1 MPALPTTGEIR
12 FSAIG
17 TEFSDP
23 YSLTDNTKT
32 IRLSHYYKNIQDI
45 PTNHID
51 TFPNTFNEF
60 RLTLFRGKERFI
72 EESGDDQDSGPP
84 NPPNPTT
91 HPTGYGDFGICSY
104 EMITGM
110 YANNTTRTE
119 GTTTF
124 DNRGATSRPSYPTNN
139 KTNNYL
145 KYEHLI
151 IQAKPGDVLN
161 LIGRINTSSNYTEY
175 CEFWVWLGS
184 WSRFA
189 EPNAKFA
196 GDRDFSVNYTIPLN
210 TAAGNYALAVACS
223 YAKTYNANY
232 RSWKSYSLEVWK

>member
-84 NPPNPTT
+84 NPPNQTPNKGT
-91 HPTGYGDFGICSY
+91 YGN
-104 EMITGM
+104 ITGSTSWEIITGL
-110 YANNTTRTE
+110 YANNTSRTE
-119 GTTTF
+119 GTTSF
-124 DNRGATSRPSYPTNN
+124 DNRGAAGRGSSNN
-139 KTNNYL
+139 VAYMN
-145 KYEHLI
+145 LI

-189 EPNAKFA
+189 EPHATFS
-196 GDRDFSVNYTIPLN
+196 GDRDFNVNYTIPSN
-210 TAAGNYALAVACS
+210 TVAGNYALAVACS
-223 YAKTYNANY
+223 YLSLNSSSN
-232 RSWKSYSLEVWK
+232 RSWKSYSLEIWTD